1 MPTPKVRASMTARRL
16 KQLRAQSRLS
26 LREIA
31 ESLGMTATGYQ
42 HYEDRFKKR
51 YLPGEM
57 RTDLIAALVPRGIPA
72 EEISNLFVKA
82 DAKELASTPLSHEH
96 GASGVPRLT
105 EVIEVDVPASA
116 GAGGLVEKQDDDQI
130 WGFPTPWLRTELNA
144 KPRELYVMTIEGDS
158 MVSDPPQP
166 YDLAPGD
173 KTVINTGDQTPTPP
187 GTFIIHDGLGL
198 VAKRIEFIDHSDP
211 PTIRVMSNNPGYEP
225 YERALVDAHIL
236 GRVVG
241 RWQRL

>member
-1 MPTPKVRASMTARRL
+1 MAKSTTRISATARRL
-16 KQLRAQSRLS
+16 KQLRAEARLS
-26 LREIA
+26 LREMA

-57 RTDLIAALVPRGIPA
+57 RADLLATLVPRGIPA
-72 EEISNLFVKA
+72 TEISGLFVKA
-82 DAKELASTPLSHEH
+82 DAKELAPALLPHEH
-96 GASGVPRLT
+96 IRIDLPRVA

-116 GAGGLVEKQDDDQI
+116 GAGDLVEKRDDDQI
-130 WGFPTPWLRTELNA
+130 WGFPAPWLKTEFNA
-144 KPRELYVMTIEGDS
+144 SPGELYVMTLEGDS
-158 MVSDPPQP
+158 MVSEPPQP
-166 YDLAPGD
+166 HDLAPGD
-173 KTVINTGDQTPTPP
+173 KTLINVADRTPTPP

-211 PTIRVMSNNPGYEP
+211 PTIKIMSNNRRYVA
-225 YERALVDAHIL
+225 YERPLADAHIL